1 MSSFSQFRV
10 DKYRKMVV
18 SPSFQNNVP
27 LVSLHVSSAK
37 LKKSLLQKVTNCLTF
52 LHVTIKAVFWGFK
65 NSFNLFWRLVCG
77 KDITSKV
84 FLYICHRIHHMKSL
98 KGWSQSELY
107 FNRMRRTEH
116 TFINL

>member
-1 MSSFSQFRV
+1 MLSSFSQFRV
-10 DKYRKMVV
+10 DKYRKIVL

-84 FLYICHRIHHMKSL
+84 FSFSL